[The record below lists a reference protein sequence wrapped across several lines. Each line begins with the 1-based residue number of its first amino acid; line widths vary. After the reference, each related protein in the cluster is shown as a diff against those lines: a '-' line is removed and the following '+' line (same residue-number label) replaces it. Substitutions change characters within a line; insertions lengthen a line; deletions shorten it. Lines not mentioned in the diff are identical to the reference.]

1 MILKGRLGLETSRI
15 PHVNRHGMLWLS
27 RGNLHVKDG
36 TLEFISSGSP
46 CLKPGRYAIP
56 FQNISMIILAP
67 GTTVTHD
74 CLRLLASNGSGLIAV
89 AEGGVRMYT
98 APPNGPGDSRLA
110 RRQAYLWADKE
121 NRIDIAK
128 KMYKIRMGNEELP
141 VKDLNSLRGIE
152 GSRMKES
159 YKLIAE
165 KYEIVWKGRR
175 YNRKQPEKN
184 DPPNQAI
191 NHVATAMEGAAMI
204 AVAVTGTL
212 PPLGFIH
219 EDASI
224 AFCLDIADL
233 FRTSD
238 TIPIAFK
245 AVKKSADGCNTS
257 FENTVRKTAI
267 EHFKRRKIIPSM
279 IDHIKALIDSDD
291 SNSNS

>member
-1 MILKGRLGLETSRI
+1 MVLKGRLGLETSRI

-36 TLEFISSGSP
+36 TLQFISAGSQS
-46 CLKPGRYAIP
+46 LKAGRYSIP

-74 CLRLLASNGSGLIAV
+74 CLRLLARNGTGLIAV
-89 AEGGVRMYT
+89 AEGGARMYS
-98 APPNGPGDSRLA
+98 APPLGPGDSRLA
-110 RRQAYLWADKE
+110 RKQAHLWADKE
-121 NRIDIAK
+121 TRINIAK
-128 KMYKIRMGNEELP
+128 KMYRIRMGDEKLS
-141 VKDLNSLRGIE
+141 VSDINSLRGIE

-159 YKLIAE
+159 YKIIAE
-165 KYEIVWKGRR
+165 KYGILWKGRR

-245 AVKKSADGCNTS
+245 AVKKVQENCKIS
-257 FENTVRKTAI
+257 FENTVRRTAI
-267 EHFKRRKIIPSM
+267 EHFKERKIIPSM
-279 IDHIKALIDSDD
+279 IDRIKALIDSNDD
-291 SNSNS
+291 NSDS